1 MAFAGDYIFRP
12 KSWRRLLR
20 FAGFATVAALS
31 PSAYGP
37 VARAVAVRQIHLT
50 AWRIL
55 PGYLVVA
62 ALLSLLVIEVVATSA
77 RQYGVAQYSL
87 ELVLR
92 VLVLE
97 LVPLLTALFV
107 ALRSGAAIGAEI
119 AIMSYRGELDD
130 AEEAGASP
138 LHAELVPRIAGAA
151 LSVASLT
158 TLGCAIAVWLSY
170 LVFYGFTAAG
180 FEEFTRIVSN
190 VFDGIELA
198 VFMLK
203 FLLFGL
209 AVAIIPAATALEAE
223 RGVMKSVP
231 AVVLGGLV
239 KLFFVILA
247 VEAASL
253 VVKYA

>member
-1 MAFAGDYIFRP
+1 MAFGGEFIFRP
-12 KSWRRLLR
+12 RSWRRLLR

-37 VARAVAVRQIHLT
+37 QARAVAVRQIYLT

-62 ALLSLLVIEVVATSA
+62 AALSLLLIEVVVVSA
-77 RQYGVAQYSL
+77 RRYGVAQYSL

-97 LVPLLTALFV
+97 LVPLLTAMFV

-119 AIMSYRGELDD
+119 ALMSVRGELDD

-151 LSVASLT
+151 MSVLSLT
-158 TLGCAIAVWLSY
+158 TLGCVIAVWLSY
-170 LVFYGFTAAG
+170 VVFYGFTPAG
-180 FEEFTRIVSN
+180 LPEFTRIVNN
-190 VFDGIELA
+190 VFDGVELF
-198 VFMLK
+198 VFGLK
-203 FLLFGL
+203 CALFGL
-209 AVAIIPAATALEAE
+209 AVATVPAATGLEAE
-223 RGVMKSVP
+223 PGVIKSLP
-231 AVVLGGLV
+231 AVVLGGLI
-239 KLFFVILA
+239 KLFFAIVTIE
-247 VEAASL
+247 VASL
-253 VVKYA
+253 MVKYA